1 MTLPPR
7 TDGEPTLGA
16 GETLCAINENLRLIA
31 RRDGLTFGTDA
42 YLLAAFVRPSPRAL
56 CVDLGSGTGVLS
68 LLLARKDK
76 VRRAVGVEIQ
86 ATFASLIARNAA
98 LCDLADRVVPLCAD
112 VRELTQTTLASALL
126 NSRQGGVCADMVVTN
141 PPYLGVGNGARNAAD
156 EKYLARHEVCGGVDD
171 FCAAAERILRPGGTF
186 YAVYR
191 PDRLTALFA
200 AMREHRLEPKRLVF
214 VHADEKSEPS
224 SVLLEARAG
233 GAPSLHVLPPLML
246 HTADSRGDRCRA
258 LCARAQRIYDT
269 MQWQDD

>member
-98 LCDLADRVVPLCAD
+98 LCDLADRRAGAD
-112 VRELTQTTLASALL
+112 
-126 NSRQGGVCADMVVTN
+126 ADDARI
-141 PPYLGVGNGARNAAD
+141 GAF
-156 EKYLARHEVCGGVDD
+156 K
-171 FCAAAERILRPGGTF
+171 
-186 YAVYR
+186 
-191 PDRLTALFA
+191 FA
-200 AMREHRLEPKRLVF
+200 AGRGVRRHGCHQPAVSGSRKR
-214 VHADEKSEPS
+214 
-224 SVLLEARAG
+224 
-233 GAPSLHVLPPLML
+233 
-246 HTADSRGDRCRA
+246 C
-258 LCARAQRIYDT
+258 AQRGG
-269 MQWQDD
+269 